1 MLRDCR
7 INRIFEGTND
17 ILRLF
22 IALNGMDGVASELKE
37 LVNVRKSIFS
47 APIKGFGVLQDYAAK
62 HAQLATGAR
71 VKGTHFTKLAPE
83 MGKHTEAFEQA
94 TRELASAVDRIL
106 RKHGKNIIG
115 KQFASNRLAEIMID
129 LFVWACVMARVN
141 SAIESKASD
150 VEPQLRILEVFAGRA
165 GSRIRANFRKIDDN
179 DDEHIKAL
187 SDHAFELGKFA
198 WDTV

>member
-22 IALNGMDGVASELKE
+22 IALNGMDGVASQLKE
-37 LVNVRKSIFS
+37 LVSVRKSIFS

-83 MGKHTEAFEQA
+83 LGKHAEAFEQA

-106 RKHGKNIIG
+106 RKHGKDIIG
-115 KQFASNRLAEIMID
+115 KQFASDRLAEIMID
-129 LFVWACVMARVN
+129 LFVWASVMARVN
-141 SAIESKASD
+141 AAIEAKASD
-150 VEPQLRILEVFAGRA
+150 VETQLRILEVFAGRA
-165 GSRIRANFRKIDDN
+165 GSRIRA
-179 DDEHIKAL
+179 
-187 SDHAFELGKFA
+187 
-198 WDTV
+198 